1 MLEKK
6 QQYDLEQVVQEV
18 ESLYKLDH
26 PNIVKYFETY
36 NDAKYIYLVMEYV
49 TGQQLFEKICSDEN
63 FAFCEQQARKYMQQI
78 LSAVKHCHVHGIVHR
93 DLKPE
98 NILVT
103 PANNIRIIDFGLSR
117 KGSSESEPGQIAGT
131 PFYIAPEIIDQKPYG
146 TKADMW
152 SIGIVLYVLLSGY
165 MPFQGTSFEEIF
177 NAIR

>member
-1 MLEKK
+1 
-6 QQYDLEQVVQEV
+6 
-18 ESLYKLDH
+18 
-26 PNIVKYFETY
+26 
-36 NDAKYIYLVMEYV
+36 MEFV

-63 FAFCEQQARKYMQQI
+63 YTFCEKQAKKYMQQI
-78 LSAVKHCHVHGIVHR
+78 LSAAKHCHVHGIVHR

-117 KGSSESEPGQIAGT
+117 AGSSESEHGQIAGT

-165 MPFQGTSFEEIF
+165 MPF
-177 NAIR
+177 